1 MTSSTPSPVS
11 TTKLPVVTKESVTVS
26 SSSSTTEA
34 SLSTSMKPELNPIS
48 TKISL
53 YTRKNPTV
61 GHILLPGEMLT
72 VETAGHYKS
81 ETPVRVIVHGSFD
94 GVDFGHWMRDMK
106 TRMLEVEDSNV
117 IVVDWSAS
125 AGTNTANQRVYN
137 SRIVGQQIARI
148 LEDFI
153 VREIIH
159 SFDHSK

>member
-1 MTSSTPSPVS
+1 
-11 TTKLPVVTKESVTVS
+11 
-26 SSSSTTEA
+26 
-34 SLSTSMKPELNPIS
+34 
-48 TKISL
+48 
-53 YTRKNPTV
+53 
-61 GHILLPGEMLT
+61 MLT

-81 ETPVRVIVHGSFD
+81 EIPVRVIVHGSFD

-137 SRIVGQQIARI
+137 SRIVGHQIARI

-153 VREIIH
+153 VRKKSIH
-159 SFDHSK
+159 WITHTK